1 MSIVA
6 RLDANKFNI
15 ERYTVCLGDWAVQ
28 KMLAEKSDGGVR
40 VFSDNTIDL
49 AVKALLHGRARVW

>member
-15 ERYTVCLGDWAVQ
+15 ECDTVCLGDWAVQ

-40 VFSDNTIDL
+40 VFSDNSIDL
-49 AVKALLHGRARVW
+49 AVKALVQGRARVW